1 MYIDDR
7 RFCINMSAFEN
18 AGICNTICVCVCV
31 HVEMETFHLVV
42 YLASVQVI
50 QSIYGQESIP

>member
-1 MYIDDR
+1 
-7 RFCINMSAFEN
+7 MSAFEN